1 MIARSGGAP
10 PEIFWLRNDATSS
23 PADVYVVFAPVFFE
37 NASRTFMKFA
47 CSVPDHFAT
56 TSTLWPARLV
66 ELLEVPV
73 VLVLPQPAVASATTA
88 SRKTNRV
95 LRVMYSSSLGVPG
108 AWRLGAPPG
117 ARFVTGRG
125 PRPAR

>member
-23 PADVYVVFAPVFFE
+23 PADVYVVFAPVFFA

-56 TSTLWPARLV
+56 TSTLWPPRLV
-66 ELLEVPV
+66 RLFEAPV
-73 VLVLPQPAVASATTA
+73 LLVLPQPAAASAPTA
-88 SRKTNRV
+88 NRRTH
-95 LRVMYSSSLGVPG
+95 RVHRIMYPS
-108 AWRLGAPPG
+108 
-117 ARFVTGRG
+117 
-125 PRPAR
+125 